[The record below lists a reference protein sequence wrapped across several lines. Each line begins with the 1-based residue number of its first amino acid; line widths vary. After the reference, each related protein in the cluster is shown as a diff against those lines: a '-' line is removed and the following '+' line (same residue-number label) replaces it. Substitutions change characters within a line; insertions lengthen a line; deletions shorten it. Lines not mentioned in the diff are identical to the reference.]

1 MEDTIL
7 KSLSEIMNELTK
19 INKNVKKI
27 NGEIKQINNKID
39 ILYSSDILSKK
50 ILNNHE
56 HRIYN
61 LEKEDNE
68 A

>member
-7 KSLSEIMNELTK
+7 NDLSEILKEIKKL
-19 INKNVKKI
+19 NKN
-27 NGEIKQINNKID
+27 IKNTNESIKGVNDKID

-61 LEKEDNE
+61 LENNNSNE
-68 A
+68 

>member
-1 MEDTIL
+1 MENIIL
-7 KSLSEIMNELTK
+7 NKLSEVLKEVK
-19 INKNVKKI
+19 KVNKNVKKI
-27 NGEIKQINNKID
+27 NEEITQINEKID

-61 LEKEDNE
+61 LEKQNNE
-68 A
+68 E

>member
-1 MEDTIL
+1 MENTIL
-7 KSLSEIMNELTK
+7 ENLSDILKEIKK
-19 INKNVKKI
+19 INKNIKSTNENIKGI
-27 NGEIKQINNKID
+27 NDKID

-61 LEKEDNE
+61 LESNDSKK
-68 A
+68 